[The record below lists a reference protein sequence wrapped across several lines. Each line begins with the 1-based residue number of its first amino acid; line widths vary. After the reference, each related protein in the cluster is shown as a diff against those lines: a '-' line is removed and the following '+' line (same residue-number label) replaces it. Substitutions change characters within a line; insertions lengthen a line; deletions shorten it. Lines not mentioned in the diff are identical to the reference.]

1 MNILA
6 IDIGGTMIK
15 YGLVSSE
22 GEILS
27 TDKIKTEAEKG
38 LDNILE
44 KIDNIFKKYKE
55 NDLVG
60 IAVSGTGQING
71 MIGKVIGGAPI
82 IPNWIGCNLVE
93 ILEKRY
99 NLPAILENDVNCMAL
114 GEKWIGS
121 GKDLNNFICLT
132 IGTGIGGGIILNNE
146 LFRGENFV
154 AGEFGH
160 ILIKKGE
167 FQDFASTTALIRLT
181 REKTGKILNGE
192 EIFNLEK
199 QGLIEYKNIIAEW
212 IENLTDGLSSL
223 VYCFNPKYIILGGG
237 VIEQGDYLI
246 KKIEDSLSKKIGPR
260 FKENLNIKQAKLGNN
275 AGMIGAAYLLLEK
288 INQK

>member
-15 YGLVSSE
+15 YGLVSSK

-44 KIDNIFKKYKE
+44 KIDTILKKCKE

-71 MIGKVIGGAPI
+71 MIGEVIGGAPI

-132 IGTGIGGGIILNNE
+132 IGTGIGSWRIWTYTN
-146 LFRGENFV
+146 
-154 AGEFGH
+154 
-160 ILIKKGE
+160 
-167 FQDFASTTALIRLT
+167 
-181 REKTGKILNGE
+181 
-192 EIFNLEK
+192 
-199 QGLIEYKNIIAEW
+199 
-212 IENLTDGLSSL
+212 
-223 VYCFNPKYIILGGG
+223 
-237 VIEQGDYLI
+237 
-246 KKIEDSLSKKIGPR
+246 
-260 FKENLNIKQAKLGNN
+260 
-275 AGMIGAAYLLLEK
+275 
-288 INQK
+288 